1 MDAKTVDRRAQ
12 HQPRLEDDPLVRGLG
27 RYAADAPLTGQTYA
41 YFVRSPHAFADIR
54 SIDTEAAKAV
64 PGVLAVL
71 TATDMEGIGN
81 ISQHPP
87 LAGRGGQKLIIPHR
101 PALAGETV
109 RHVGEAVA
117 VVVAETLTAAQ
128 DGAEAVIVDYE
139 ERTPVVDLREAVRDG
154 APQIWPEAPGNI
166 AVNWPGLAKDPDA
179 NAQEVDRIIASAKHV
194 ARVSLVHQRILV
206 QSMEPRGATAS
217 YDPADDSYF
226 LRCCSQSARALR
238 DGLAPI
244 LGVPNP
250 RLRVVT
256 EDVGGAFGLKT
267 GPYPEYLAILVA
279 ARKIGRPVH
288 WMSNRAEAFLSDNHA
303 RDAYSDVELALDERG
318 KFLALRVRH
327 LGSMGAFIGAVG
339 ANIQT
344 VNLTRCLPGMYDIPM
359 IDIAVR
365 CVFTNT
371 TTTAPYRGAGRPEA
385 NFILERVIDEAARM
399 TGIDPIKL
407 RRRNLI
413 KSSAMPYKTAVGT
426 TIDSGEFETVLDKA
440 LALADHDGFKQRRR
454 EAAKRG
460 KYRGFGISCMLEH
473 AGGFPLE
480 GTALSFPGGEHL
492 VLGLNV
498 QSTGQG
504 HATVFNPMLAE
515 QLGIKPEHIEH
526 RHGDSAMEI
535 AGYASVGSR
544 SAMTVSHALIKTVEA
559 LLNKGK
565 TIAATVLE
573 TAETDIEYR
582 DGRFGVVGTD
592 RSVTLFDLAARA
604 KEMKKRGEIPEDLDT
619 KTNAETPLTF
629 PNGCHIAEV
638 EIDPETG
645 MVEIV
650 NYVAV
655 DDCGT
660 IYNHTI
666 VEGQL
671 VGGLMQ
677 GIGQALGEHIA
688 YDRESGQLLS
698 GTFMDYFMPRADI
711 LPPLALRDRG
721 VPSPANALGAK
732 GAGEA
737 GATGSIPALANAVH
751 DALKPLDIHHVE
763 MPYTP
768 GRIWRFH
775 GIRRIISRH
784 ACSQTGRAGHHAGRY
799 RSGDSGGSSGEGLD
813 ARRTVP
819 PQHRHAR
826 RPGHGVPAAQDHRQP
841 VLRRHQVPRIVPGH
855 HASGTYPDQQRLRAE
870 RAHRARV
877 NRAAG
882 LQVHRRQDPPRQ
894 PRTR

>member
-1 MDAKTVDRRAQ
+1 M
-12 HQPRLEDDPLVRGLG
+12 
-27 RYAADAPLTGQTYA
+27 
-41 YFVRSPHAFADIR
+41 
-54 SIDTEAAKAV
+54 
-64 PGVLAVL
+64 
-71 TATDMEGIGN
+71 
-81 ISQHPP
+81 
-87 LAGRGGQKLIIPHR
+87 
-101 PALAGETV
+101 
-109 RHVGEAVA
+109 
-117 VVVAETLTAAQ
+117 VAETLTAAQ

-139 ERTPVVDLREAVRDG
+139 ERTPVVDLREAVREG
-154 APQIWPEAPGNI
+154 AQQIWPEAPGNI
-166 AVNWPGLAKDPDA
+166 AVDWPGLAKDPDA

-217 YDPADDSYF
+217 YDPADESYF

-426 TIDSGEFETVLDKA
+426 TIDSGEFETVLDNA

-460 KYRGFGISCMLEH
+460 RYRGFGISCMLEH

-515 QLGIKPEHIEH
+515 RLGIKAEQIEH

-573 TAETDIEYR
+573 TAEADIEYR

-638 EIDPETG
+638 EIDPKTG
-645 MVEIV
+645 EMALVA
-650 NYVAV
+650 YAAV
-655 DDCGT
+655 DDCGRPLNT
-660 IYNHTI
+660 MI
-666 VEGQL
+666 VEGQTH
-671 VGGLMQ
+671 GSIAQGL
-677 GIGQALGEHIA
+677 GQAMLENAI
-688 YDRESGQLLS
+688 YDSSGGQLVTGS
-698 GTFMDYFMPRADI
+698 FMDYAMPRASDMPAFKDAI
-711 LPPLALRDRG
+711 HSVPATTNPLG
-721 VPSPANALGAK
+721 VK

-737 GATGSIPALANAVH
+737 GTTAAIAAVMNAIADAIPGGAGAHLDMPATPEKL
-751 DALKPLDIHHVE
+751 
-763 MPYTP
+763 
-768 GRIWRFH
+768 WQ
-775 GIRRIISRH
+775 
-784 ACSQTGRAGHHAGRY
+784 ACQK
-799 RSGDSGGSSGEGLD
+799 
-813 ARRTVP
+813 
-819 PQHRHAR
+819 
-826 RPGHGVPAAQDHRQP
+826 AAQ
-841 VLRRHQVPRIVPGH
+841 
-855 HASGTYPDQQRLRAE
+855 A
-870 RAHRARV
+870 
-877 NRAAG
+877 
-882 LQVHRRQDPPRQ
+882 
-894 PRTR
+894 

>member
-41 YFVRSPHAFADIR
+41 YFVRSSHAFADIR

-71 TATDMEGIGN
+71 TAADMEGIGN

-128 DGAEAVIVDYE
+128 DGAEAVVVDYE

-166 AVNWPGLAKDPDA
+166 AVDWPGLAKDPDA

-217 YDPADDSYF
+217 YDPADESYF

-385 NFILERVIDEAARM
+385 NFILERVIDEAARV

-515 QLGIKPEHIEH
+515 RLGIKPEHIEH

-559 LLNKGK
+559 LLTKGK
-565 TIAATVLE
+565 AIAANVLE

-592 RSVTLFDLAARA
+592 RSITLFDLAARA

-619 KTNAETPLTF
+619 KVNAETPLTF

-638 EIDPETG
+638 EIDPKTG
-645 MVEIV
+645 EMALVA
-650 NYVAV
+650 YAAV
-655 DDCGT
+655 DDCGRPLNT
-660 IYNHTI
+660 MI
-666 VEGQL
+666 VEGQTH
-671 VGGLMQ
+671 GSIAQGL
-677 GIGQALGEHIA
+677 GQAMLENAI
-688 YDRESGQLLS
+688 YDSSGGQLVTGS
-698 GTFMDYFMPRADI
+698 FMDYAMPRASDMPAFKDAI
-711 LPPLALRDRG
+711 HSVPATTNPLG
-721 VPSPANALGAK
+721 VK

-737 GATGSIPALANAVH
+737 GTTAAIAAVMNAIADAIPGGAGAHLDMPATPEKL
-751 DALKPLDIHHVE
+751 
-763 MPYTP
+763 
-768 GRIWRFH
+768 WQ
-775 GIRRIISRH
+775 
-784 ACSQTGRAGHHAGRY
+784 ACQR
-799 RSGDSGGSSGEGLD
+799 
-813 ARRTVP
+813 
-819 PQHRHAR
+819 
-826 RPGHGVPAAQDHRQP
+826 AAQ
-841 VLRRHQVPRIVPGH
+841 
-855 HASGTYPDQQRLRAE
+855 A
-870 RAHRARV
+870 
-877 NRAAG
+877 
-882 LQVHRRQDPPRQ
+882 
-894 PRTR
+894 

>member
-1 MDAKTVDRRAQ
+1 LEDDMDAKTVDHRAQ

-54 SIDTEAAKAV
+54 SIDAEAAKAV

-71 TATDMEGIGN
+71 TAADMEGIGN

-128 DGAEAVIVDYE
+128 DGAEAVVVDYE

-166 AVNWPGLAKDPDA
+166 AVDWPGLAKDPDA

-217 YDPADDSYF
+217 YDPADESYF

-504 HATVFNPMLAE
+504 HATVFNPLLAE
-515 QLGIKPEHIEH
+515 RLGITPEHIEH

-638 EIDPETG
+638 EIDPKTG
-645 MVEIV
+645 EMALVA
-650 NYVAV
+650 YAAV
-655 DDCGT
+655 DDCGRPLNT
-660 IYNHTI
+660 MI
-666 VEGQL
+666 VEGQTH
-671 VGGLMQ
+671 GSIAQGL
-677 GIGQALGEHIA
+677 GQAMLENAI
-688 YDRESGQLLS
+688 YDSSGGQLVTGS
-698 GTFMDYFMPRADI
+698 FMDYAMPRASDMPAFKDAI
-711 LPPLALRDRG
+711 HSVPATTNPLG
-721 VPSPANALGAK
+721 VK

-737 GATGSIPALANAVH
+737 GTTAAIAAVMNAIADAIPGGAGAHLDMPATPEKL
-751 DALKPLDIHHVE
+751 
-763 MPYTP
+763 
-768 GRIWRFH
+768 W
-775 GIRRIISRH
+775 H
-784 ACSQTGRAGHHAGRY
+784 ACQK
-799 RSGDSGGSSGEGLD
+799 
-813 ARRTVP
+813 
-819 PQHRHAR
+819 
-826 RPGHGVPAAQDHRQP
+826 AAQ
-841 VLRRHQVPRIVPGH
+841 
-855 HASGTYPDQQRLRAE
+855 A
-870 RAHRARV
+870 
-877 NRAAG
+877 
-882 LQVHRRQDPPRQ
+882 
-894 PRTR
+894 

>member
-1 MDAKTVDRRAQ
+1 MDAKTADSRAQ

-54 SIDTEAAKAV
+54 SIDADAAKAV

-71 TATDMEGIGN
+71 TAADMDGIGN
-81 ISQHPP
+81 VSQHPP
-87 LAGRGGQKLIIPHR
+87 LVGRGGQKLIVPHR
-101 PALAGETV
+101 PALAGKTV

-128 DGAEAVIVDYE
+128 DGAEVVTVDYE
-139 ERTPVVDLREAVRDG
+139 ERTPVVDLREAVREG
-154 APQIWPEAPGNI
+154 APQVWPEAPGNI
-166 AVNWPGLAKDPDA
+166 AVDWPGLAPDPQA
-179 NAQEVDRIIASAKHV
+179 NAKEVDGIIAAAKHV
-194 ARVSLVHQRILV
+194 ARVALVQQRILV

-217 YDPADDSYF
+217 YDPANESYF

-244 LGVPNP
+244 LGVPNQ

-318 KFLALRVRH
+318 KFLALRIRH
-327 LGSMGAFIGAVG
+327 LGSMGAYIGAVG

-344 VNLTRCLPGMYDIPM
+344 VNLARCLPGMYDIPR

-385 NFILERVIDEAARM
+385 NFILERVIDEAARV
-399 TGIDPIKL
+399 TGIDPVKL

-460 KYRGFGISCMLEH
+460 KYRGLGISCMLEH

-480 GTALSFPGGEHL
+480 GTALSFPGGETL

-515 QLGIKPEHIEH
+515 RLGIKPEQVEH

-559 LLNKGK
+559 LLTKGK
-565 TIAATVLE
+565 AIAANVLE

-592 RSVTLFDLAARA
+592 RSITLFDLAARA

-638 EIDPETG
+638 EIDPKTG
-645 MVEIV
+645 ELALVA
-650 NYVAV
+650 YAAV
-655 DDCGT
+655 DDCGRPLNT
-660 IYNHTI
+660 MI
-666 VEGQL
+666 VEGQTH
-671 VGGLMQ
+671 GSIAQGL
-677 GIGQALGEHIA
+677 GQAMMENAVFDSSG
-688 YDRESGQLLS
+688 GQLVTGS
-698 GTFMDYFMPRADI
+698 FMDYAMPRADDMPAFKDAI
-711 LPPLALRDRG
+711 HAVPATTNPLG
-721 VPSPANALGAK
+721 VK

-737 GATGSIPALANAVH
+737 GTTAAIAAVMNAIADAIPGGAGAHLDMPATPEKLWLACQ
-751 DALKPLDIHHVE
+751 K
-763 MPYTP
+763 
-768 GRIWRFH
+768 
-775 GIRRIISRH
+775 
-784 ACSQTGRAGHHAGRY
+784 
-799 RSGDSGGSSGEGLD
+799 
-813 ARRTVP
+813 
-819 PQHRHAR
+819 
-826 RPGHGVPAAQDHRQP
+826 
-841 VLRRHQVPRIVPGH
+841 
-855 HASGTYPDQQRLRAE
+855 AE
-870 RAHRARV
+870 R
-877 NRAAG
+877 
-882 LQVHRRQDPPRQ
+882 Q
-894 PRTR
+894 